1 MIVRSRRRRSL
12 IELHPR
18 AGYAGQVKGYRV
30 TARRGGKVERERY
43 DDAGQALAAVERHAD
58 ELARTAHSRAAGG
71 RIIRRFEPVQQVV
84 GRVEVKGANGVRGGI
99 DVRGDGSTEAYTG
112 RFRREL
118 VEQRDGES
126 PAAAL
131 RRVLAP

>member
-1 MIVRSRRRRSL
+1 MDCAVQAMRIRQSIPV
-12 IELHPR
+12 
-18 AGYAGQVKGYRV
+18 ADYAGRVKGYRV
-30 TARRGGKVERERY
+30 TARKGPKVERERF
-43 DDAGQALAAVERHAD
+43 DDFGQALAAVDRHAQ
-58 ELARTAHSRAAGG
+58 ELERTAQSRATGG

-84 GRVEVKGANGVRGGI
+84 GRVEVRGPDGLRGGI
-99 DVRGDGSTEAYTG
+99 DVRGDASAEAYTG
-112 RFRREL
+112 RLRREL